1 MSISLYLTLSIHTG
15 PFLVAKLG
23 FWGVFAIAL
32 GVAAGVLIALYFVG
46 KRMQKKQDEAQAQ
59 IDQAKQTVSILVI
72 DKKKLKAK
80 NAGLPEAAMAAIP
93 WYAKNAKMPVVKA
106 KIGPQIMSLIADQKV
121 YDIIPVKKECKV
133 ALSGM
138 YITELKSV
146 RGGKVPEK
154 PAKVNFFKR
163 TLNNLSA
170 KIKKTE
176 NTSNRSAK
184 KK

>member
-146 RGGKVPEK
+146 RGGKIPDPPKKKKIWERI
-154 PAKVNFFKR
+154 FKR
-163 TLNNLSA
+163 DE
-170 KIKKTE
+170 KKADTKK
-176 NTSNRSAK
+176 NTGK
-184 KK
+184 KNK